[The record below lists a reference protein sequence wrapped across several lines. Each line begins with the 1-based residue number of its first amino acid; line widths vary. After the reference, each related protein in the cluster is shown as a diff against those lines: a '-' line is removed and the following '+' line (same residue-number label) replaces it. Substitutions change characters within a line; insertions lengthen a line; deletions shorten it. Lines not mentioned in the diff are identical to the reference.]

1 MQWFI
6 NIHTIDELRQKYKEL
21 LIKYHPDNNPDI
33 DTTKIMQQI
42 NSEYD
47 TLIKTLKGVNFDNT
61 STDFSEDDLKNVLN
75 ELIKLKANITIELVG
90 HWIWVYGPDTRA
102 IKDKLKELGFKW
114 APKKAKWH
122 WGTSTHRYTKP
133 MDMELIR
140 LKYGSTVYTSSK
152 EEQKVIH

>member
-21 LIKYHPDNNPDI
+21 LIKYHPDNNFNI

-47 TLIKTLKGVNFDNT
+47 TLIQTLKGLNSDNT
-61 STDFSEDDLKNVLN
+61 STDFQEDDLKNILN
-75 ELIKLKANITIELVG
+75 ELVKIKADITIEVIG
-90 HWIWVYGPDTRA
+90 HWIWVYGPDTKA
-102 IKDKLKELGFKW
+102 IKTQLKELGFKW
-114 APKKAKWH
+114 APKKEKWH
-122 WGTSTHRYTKP
+122 WGISSHRTIKP
-133 MDMELIR
+133 MKMEHIR
-140 LKYGSTVYTSSK
+140 LKYGSTIYSSSK